1 MFIKLS
7 GHKKIEKFQK
17 ECESLD
23 ITPPSLKEIEEK
35 LLNEPDLRD
44 NFIFIKKGLWG
55 RVELR
60 LIADKDFSTKIDITE
75 IRKII
80 HQVKKF
86 KDLYTLT
93 VKDGKIEKIHFD
105 IKNYKFDIKIK
116 DNKIDYYLYIIDINC
131 EKTLVYSKKDI
142 YIDTLNPIKYVKNT
156 LESIVKAK
164 NLNGQ
169 VSKSKIENI
178 VESIIEDTL
187 GSYECGFYY
196 GYHFTIDKDNFQIVI
211 ENPKLIISLKSNKKS
226 INIDPLET
234 KGSYEMDKSVH
245 FDKFLQIR
253 NNFDKVIKRINLE
266 NIKILND
273 DFAQI
278 DDKLIFIPKQYQ
290 NRFTY
295 KNQTFVNLPRPLLKR
310 VLESIRKE
318 KEVWLKEKQNQLNTM
333 IEKIT
338 LNIDF
343 LRVKEGEFGDKYQI
357 ESGKDKIVINESFDS
372 IELETYNENNIKVKL
387 DTEYITLKN
396 RKLLYKL
403 YIFMYITKYQS
414 KTENILHRF
423 NKNLYNESLDVA
435 FEDILLC
442 FDKNTYNK
450 PLDLVF
456 EYMIYPKL
464 QDLEFDYNNIK
475 GILQT
480 KVGEYLYVNIS
491 KDEIQIHHSSQD
503 ETLYMDNLSKFFV
516 EKLEN
521 IEKILEELKTEQD
534 FKFIDNNILEGE
546 LEGENIKIDIKHPL
560 NPVIK
565 IGNKISI
572 YPEVK
577 DLRGA
582 LTKFYCK
589 IEDPVDPNEVLQN
602 FIVNYKSGKLKIV
615 EIDKVNKS
623 ITFEGSK
630 PKELMTLQFR
640 MDPCDFIIKIKEL
653 NKDGDS
659 LIRVN
664 HMQENR
670 LFFNLFLLMA

>member
-35 LLNEPDLRD
+35 LLNEPDLKD

-80 HQVKKF
+80 NRVKKF
-86 KDLYTLT
+86 KDHYILT
-93 VKDGKIEKIHFD
+93 VKDGKIEEIYFD

-116 DNKIDYYLYIIDINC
+116 NDKIDYYLYIININC

-142 YIDTLNPIKYVKNT
+142 YIDTLGPIKYVKNT
-156 LESIVKAK
+156 LESIVKVK

-169 VSKSKIENI
+169 VSKSKIENV

-187 GSYECGFYY
+187 GCYECCFYY
-196 GYHFTIDKDNFQIVI
+196 GYHFTIDKDNFQIVTQ
-211 ENPKLIISLKSNKKS
+211 NPNLIISLKTNKTS

-245 FDKFLQIR
+245 FNKFLQIR
-253 NNFDKVIKRINLE
+253 NDFDKVIRQINLE
-266 NIKILND
+266 NIKILNN

-278 DDKLIFIPKQYQ
+278 DEKFIFNPKQYQ

-295 KNQTFVNLPRPLLKR
+295 KNQIFVNLPRPLLKR
-310 VLESIRKE
+310 TLESVIRE
-318 KEVWLKEKQNQLNTM
+318 KEVWIKNKQDELNKILEKV
-333 IEKIT
+333 I

-343 LRVKEGEFGDKYQI
+343 LRVKEGGFEDKYQI
-357 ESGKDKIVINESFDS
+357 ESSKDKIIINESFDS
-372 IELETYNENNIKVKL
+372 IELETYNNDGIRVKM
-387 DTEYITLKN
+387 DTEYITPKN

-403 YIFMYITKYQS
+403 YIFMYITKQQS
-414 KTENILHRF
+414 KTEDMLRRF
-423 NKNLYNESLDVA
+423 DKNLHNESLDVA

-442 FDKNTYNK
+442 FDKNAYNK

-456 EYMIYPKL
+456 EYLIYPNL
-464 QDLEFDYNNIK
+464 QNLEFTYNNMK
-475 GILQT
+475 SILQT
-480 KVGEYLYVNIS
+480 TVGEYLYVNIS
-491 KDEIQIHHSSQD
+491 KEEIQIHHSSKNQ
-503 ETLYMDNLSKFFV
+503 TLYMDNLSKFFV

-521 IEKILEELKTEQD
+521 IEKILEELKIEQD

-546 LEGENIKIDIKHPL
+546 LEGENVKIDIKYPL
-560 NPVIK
+560 RPVIK
-565 IGNKISI
+565 IENKISI
-572 YPEVK
+572 YPEVS
-577 DLRGA
+577 DLKGA
-582 LTKFYCK
+582 LRKFYCK
-589 IEDPVDPNEVLQN
+589 IEDPVDPNKVLQN

-615 EIDKVNKS
+615 EIDKINKS

-640 MDPCDFIIKIKEL
+640 MDPSDLIIRMKEP
-653 NKDGDS
+653 NKDGEP

-664 HMQENR
+664 HMQENG
-670 LFFNLFLLMA
+670 LFFNLFLLMD

>member
-1 MFIKLS
+1 M
-7 GHKKIEKFQK
+7 KI
-17 ECESLD
+17 
-23 ITPPSLKEIEEK
+23 
-35 LLNEPDLRD
+35 N
-44 NFIFIKKGLWG
+44 
-55 RVELR
+55 
-60 LIADKDFSTKIDITE
+60 ITE
-75 IRKII
+75 INKILN
-80 HQVKKF
+80 QVKKF
-86 KDLYTLT
+86 KDPYTLV
-93 VKDGKIEKIHFD
+93 VKDGDIKNICFD

-116 DNKIDYYLYIIDINC
+116 DDKIDYYLYIMDINC

-142 YIDTLNPIKYVKNT
+142 YIDTLNPIKYIKTT

-164 NLNGQ
+164 SLNGRIN
-169 VSKSKIENI
+169 KSEIENT

-187 GSYECGFYY
+187 GCYECGFYY

-211 ENPKLIISLKSNKKS
+211 ENPNLIISLKPNKTS
-226 INIDPLET
+226 ITIDPLET

-253 NNFDKVIKRINLE
+253 NDFDKVLKRINLE

-273 DFAQI
+273 NFTQI
-278 DDKLIFIPKQYQ
+278 DEKFIFIPKQYQ

-295 KNQTFVNLPRPLLKR
+295 KNQIFVNLPRTLLKR
-310 VLESIRKE
+310 TLESVRKE

-333 IEKIT
+333 IEKII

-343 LRVKEGEFGDKYQI
+343 LRVKEGEFEDKYQI
-357 ESGKDKIVINESFDS
+357 ESGKDKIVINDSFGS
-372 IELETYNENNIKVKL
+372 IELETYNENDIKVKL
-387 DTEYITLKN
+387 DTEYITSKN

-403 YIFMYITKYQS
+403 YIFMNITKHQS
-414 KTENILHRF
+414 KTEDMLRRF

-560 NPVIK
+560 SPVIK

-582 LTKFYCK
+582 LTKFYCQIK
-589 IEDPVDPNEVLQN
+589 DPVDPNKVLQD

-615 EIDKVNKS
+615 EIDKINKT

-664 HMQENR
+664 HIQENR
-670 LFFNLFLLMA
+670 LFFNLFLLMD